1 MKITK
6 HRLQE
11 IIKEEL
17 FYREFYRD
25 SKIITEARLELNFP
39 RVNAIMER
47 IEKLDQRTEL
57 PELLQRLQAKGLVP
71 PPPG

>member
-17 FYREFYRD
+17 FYREFYREAALLTEQPN
-25 SKIITEARLELNFP
+25 IISH
-39 RVNAIMER
+39 RVMNITNQ
-47 IEKLDQRTEL
+47 IEKLNPAEQMQLFDILR
-57 PELLQRLQAKGLVP
+57 PMIP
-71 PPPG
+71 PPAE

>member
-6 HRLQE
+6 QRLQE

-25 SKIITEARLELNFP
+25 SKNITEARLELDFP
-39 RVNAIMER
+39 RVNDIMRR
-47 IEKLDQRTEL
+47 IEGLNTQDEL
-57 PELLQRLQAKGLVP
+57 PELLQRLQKLMGP
-71 PPPG
+71 PA